1 MSTIAIKVEDVSKL
15 YKLGEISTGTIS
27 HDLNRWFN
35 TTFKNENPYAK
46 IGELNDRTKKGNGGY
61 IWALKDINFEVNK
74 GDIVGII
81 GANGA
86 GKSTLLKMLSKITKP
101 SQGNIYLN
109 GKISSLLEV
118 GTGFHPEMTG
128 RENVFMNGSILG
140 MKKKEITKELDS
152 IIDFSG
158 VEKYIDTPIKR
169 YSTGMKVRLGFAVAA
184 HLNQEILIV
193 DEVLAV
199 GDAEFQRKCLNSMQ
213 SVSKQGKTVLF
224 VSHNMAAIKQLC
236 SRTLVLDKGSVIADT
251 TTEKGIAAYLES
263 IKTENFESVN
273 ILLSKVEKDNVI
285 FYKNIAVKQRGN
297 VVSELSNDEE
307 ISIEVDYTILEKII
321 GFRLILMI
329 YDNYDNLIS
338 KHFFD
343 EVNDIGTN
351 VEVGDYVT
359 TFHIPENIL
368 IDGTYTLK
376 IKAGIHNVRMCKPE
390 NGIILQLHIVETGV
404 IKRKRFP
411 PNDKGLITLPVKIT
425 SQHIV

>member
-27 HDLNRWFN
+27 HDLNRWLKK
-35 TTFKNENPYAK
+35 TFKNENPYLK
-46 IGELNDRTKKGNGGY
+46 IGELNDRTIRGNSEY
-61 IWALKDINFEVNK
+61 VWALQNINFVVNK
-74 GDIVGII
+74 GDVLGVI

-86 GKSTLLKMLSKITKP
+86 GKSTLLKLLSKITKP
-101 SQGNIYLN
+101 SEGNIYLN

-128 RENVFMNGSILG
+128 RENVFLNGSILG
-140 MKKKEITKELDS
+140 MKKKEIAKELDS

-199 GDAEFQRKCLNSMQ
+199 GDAEFQRKCLKSMQ
-213 SVSKQGKTVLF
+213 SVGKQGKTVLF

-236 SRTLVLDKGSVIADT
+236 SRTIVLDKGCLIVDT
-251 TTEKGIAAYLES
+251 STENGIAAYLES
-263 IKTENFESVN
+263 IKTESIDN
-273 ILLSKVEKDNVI
+273 INDLLSTIEKDEAINYKKIAIKQKGVI
-285 FYKNIAVKQRGN
+285 
-297 VVSELSNDEE
+297 VSELCSD
-307 ISIEVDYTILEKII
+307 EKIDI
-321 GFRLILMI
+321 EIQYQIQQKISGFRLILML

-343 EVNDIGTN
+343 ELNDIGTTIEEGN
-351 VEVGDYVT
+351 YVT
-359 TFHIPENIL
+359 TFTIPENVL

-376 IKAGIHNVRMCKPE
+376 ITSGIHNVRMCKPA
-390 NGIILQLHIVETGV
+390 NGIILQLNIVETGF

-411 PNDKGLITLPVKIT
+411 PNDKGLITLPIHIT
-425 SQHIV
+425 TQNIV